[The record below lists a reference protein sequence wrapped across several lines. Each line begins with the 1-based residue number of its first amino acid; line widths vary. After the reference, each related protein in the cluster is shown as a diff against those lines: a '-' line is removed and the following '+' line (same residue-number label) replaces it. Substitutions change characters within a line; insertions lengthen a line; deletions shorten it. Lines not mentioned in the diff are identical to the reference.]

1 MVKTGLQTSAWCV
14 LTFLPAMTNKYF
26 IICCLL
32 FPFISFMILLAVC
45 QHYHRGIF
53 SDEWVEECCR
63 KEVGNATT
71 KAKEV
76 RIYFFYTCCFDAK
89 R

>member
-1 MVKTGLQTSAWCV
+1 
-14 LTFLPAMTNKYF
+14 
-26 IICCLL
+26 
-32 FPFISFMILLAVC
+32 MILLAVC

-71 KAKEV
+71 TAKEV